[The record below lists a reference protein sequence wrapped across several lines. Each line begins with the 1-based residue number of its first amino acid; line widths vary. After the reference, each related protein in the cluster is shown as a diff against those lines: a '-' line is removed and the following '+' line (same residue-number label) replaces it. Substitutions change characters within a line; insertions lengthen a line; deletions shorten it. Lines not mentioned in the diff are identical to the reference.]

1 MLARELAKVKP
12 DSSQN
17 LAEKI
22 DLLNDELDDA
32 SIRLHEERSTANWYK
47 VLSALLMKIDNDR
60 WDLVSKKVRV
70 CTYKP

>member
-32 SIRLHEERSTANWYK
+32 NIRLHEERSTANWYK